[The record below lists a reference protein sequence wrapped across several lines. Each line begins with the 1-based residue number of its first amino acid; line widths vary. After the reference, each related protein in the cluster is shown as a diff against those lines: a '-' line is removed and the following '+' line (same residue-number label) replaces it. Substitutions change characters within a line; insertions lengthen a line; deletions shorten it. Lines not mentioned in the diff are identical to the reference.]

1 MFCRNCGSEME
12 DAAKFCP
19 KCGAKVEQ
27 EEPVTVQPEPENLR
41 PQEVYQP
48 EVQPQEAAPETPKEK
63 KSIVLPVVLSILVV
77 LIAGVMGFGIYSAV
91 RTRDFKKEIAQ
102 YEQEAQSYASLGK
115 FESDYTELLDTSRSA
130 ASHLNFWKY
139 EDLKQQMSDLEQKV
153 EEMNAAVAEY
163 REDYEQIVQ
172 TVEGDAV
179 YIMDDYGTDYETVK
193 AELENALQEFDER
206 TCKSSSEKLQ
216 EICDNIVSSNEQK
229 AKEYLEK
236 TQNIKSSFSGY
247 SVEPFEQY
255 MIGDLTAT
263 IEGDKDTKDYV
274 KLQDDFAQLDDW
286 AQKFTAVANTEE
298 QIGKF
303 VQADVSSPTEV
314 KLYLNAY
321 DYDSYNFQLEDFEIY
336 EKYNG
341 QWQQCPAQGM
351 SQIAGTLSMDIVAD
365 ISGSMRYNFYEMQDS
380 IDTFVN
386 QTHSDTVLGLS
397 TIGTIYERYQDF
409 TTDKDAVTNAVWN
422 LDCYGLTSLYQSLYS
437 SVVYTASAEGAR
449 CVVAFTDGINEPYGA
464 GYDYDAQDVIDVATY
479 YQVPVYI
486 IGIGS
491 YVQEDE
497 LRDIANATGGAF
509 YANCS
514 VYDLRN
520 IYMDIYETQ
529 GRMYQLTYKTSVPN
543 NVNRDIY
550 VLYAD
555 DTQNLGIRFEEELNA
570 EALQSA
576 YASAG
581 ISAGDPASFYT
592 TSKYLSSDDLA
603 KLGDD
608 LEAVQTVINIYFAK
622 NGYSFG
628 SSENG
633 QKQLAK
639 MISLGVI
646 TENGTLDGDTVT
658 AILHNDPILWQN
670 FSALYNYRYEI
681 VFTTTYDIYC
691 SNPEISYEDARRLV
705 AQHYGE
711 ENETRFHAVIQA
723 AWKNIQ
729 AGNL

>member
-1 MFCRNCGSEME
+1 MFCKSCGSEMAE
-12 DAAKFCP
+12 NAKFCP
-19 KCGAKVEQ
+19 KCGAKVEKEEEPAIEPAKEPQ
-27 EEPVTVQPEPENLR
+27 KQENLQPEEPVSEMSAEHKN
-41 PQEVYQP
+41 
-48 EVQPQEAAPETPKEK
+48 
-63 KSIVLPVVLSILVV
+63 IVLPIMIGLLVV
-77 LIAGVMGFGIYSAV
+77 LLAGLMGFGGYSLI
-91 RTRDFKKEIAQ
+91 RTREFRSVITQ
-102 YEQEAQSYASLGK
+102 YEETTQSYASLGK
-115 FESDYTELLDTSRSA
+115 FETDYTELLDTSQQA

-139 EDLKQQMSDLEQKV
+139 EDLAQQMSDLSQKIGQ
-153 EEMNAAVAEY
+153 MNAAVAEY
-163 REDYEQIVQ
+163 RQDYEKIIQ
-172 TVEGDAV
+172 TVEQDAV
-179 YIMDDYGTDYETVK
+179 YIMDDYDIDYQSVK
-193 AELENALQEFDER
+193 ADLENALQEFDESACR
-206 TCKSSSEKLQ
+206 EDAEKFQ
-216 EICDNIVSSNEQK
+216 KICDNIVSENEQK
-229 AKEYLEK
+229 AKEYVDK
-236 TQNIKSSFSGY
+236 TQDIKDSFSGY
-247 SVEPFEQY
+247 YVHPFEQY
-255 MIGDLTAT
+255 MIGDLTAAVAKAR
-263 IEGDKDTKDYV
+263 EDKDYV
-274 KLQDDFAQLDDW
+274 KLRDDFTRLNSW
-286 AQKFTAVANTEE
+286 AEKFSAIAYTNE
-298 QIGKF
+298 QIGSF

-321 DYDSYNFQLEDFEIY
+321 DYDNYNFKLEDFAIY

-341 QWQQCPAQGM
+341 VWQECQAEDM

-365 ISGSMRYNFYEMQDS
+365 ISGSMRFNFYEMQESVDN
-380 IDTFVN
+380 FVN

-409 TTDKDAVTNAVWN
+409 TTDKNAVTNAVWN

-449 CVVAFTDGINEPYGA
+449 CVVAFTDGLNEPYGA

-497 LRDIANATGGAF
+497 LREIAEATGGAF
-509 YANCS
+509 YANRS

-520 IYMDIYETQ
+520 VYMDIYQAQ

-543 NVNRDIY
+543 NINRDIY

-555 DTQNLGIRFEEELNA
+555 DSQNLGIRFEEELNA

-581 ISAGDPASFYT
+581 ISGDDPASFYT
-592 TSKYLSSDDLA
+592 NSKYLSSDDLA

-622 NGYSFG
+622 NGYAFG
-628 SSENG
+628 SGENG

-639 MISLGVI
+639 MIDMGVI
-646 TENGTLDGDTVT
+646 TENGTLDGDTVSG
-658 AILHNDPILWQN
+658 ILHNDPILWQN

-681 VFTTTYDIYC
+681 VYTTTYDIYC
-691 SNPEISYEDARRLV
+691 NNPGISYEDARRLV
-705 AQHYGE
+705 SQHYGE
-711 ENETRFHAVIQA
+711 ENETRFQPVISA

-729 AGNL
+729 AGNQ

>member
-1 MFCRNCGSEME
+1 MFCKSCGSEMAE
-12 DAAKFCP
+12 NAKFCP

-27 EEPVTVQPEPENLR
+27 EETVREQPVPEMPQPEESVSGQKN
-41 PQEVYQP
+41 
-48 EVQPQEAAPETPKEK
+48 
-63 KSIVLPVVLSILVV
+63 IVLPVVIGILVV
-77 LIAGVMGFGIYSAV
+77 LLVGLMGFGGYSLI
-91 RTRDFKKEIAQ
+91 RTREFRSVIAQ
-102 YEQEAQSYASLGK
+102 YEQAAQSYASLGK
-115 FESDYTELLDTSRSA
+115 FETDYTELLDHSQKA

-139 EDLKQQMSDLEQKV
+139 EDLAQQMSDLSQEISQ
-153 EEMNAAVAEY
+153 MNAAVAEY
-163 REDYEQIVQ
+163 RQDYEKIVQ
-172 TVEGDAV
+172 TVEQDAV
-179 YIMDDYGTDYETVK
+179 YIMDDYDADYQSAK
-193 AELENALQEFDER
+193 AGLENALEEFDEDA
-206 TCKSSSEKLQ
+206 CKSGAEKLQ
-216 EICDNIVSSNEQK
+216 EICDNIVSGNEQ
-229 AKEYLEK
+229 AAEDYLDK
-236 TQNIKSSFSGY
+236 TQNIKDSFSGY
-247 SVEPFEQY
+247 YVQPFEQY

-263 IEGDKDTKDYV
+263 VESDSEARDYV
-274 KLQDDFAQLDDW
+274 KLRDDFTQLDNW
-286 AQKFTAVANTEE
+286 ARKFSAVINTSE
-298 QIGKF
+298 QIGSF
-303 VQADVSSPTEV
+303 AQADVSSPSEV

-321 DYDSYNFQLEDFEIY
+321 DYDTYNFKLEDFAIY

-341 QWQQCPAQGM
+341 VWQECQAEDM
-351 SQIAGTLSMDIVAD
+351 SQIQGTLSMDIVAD
-365 ISGSMRYNFYEMQDS
+365 ISGSMRFNFYEMQES
-380 IDTFVN
+380 VENFVN

-409 TTDKDAVTNAVWN
+409 TTDKNAVTNAVWN

-486 IGIGS
+486 IGIGN

-497 LRDIANATGGAF
+497 LRRIAEATGGIF
-509 YANCS
+509 YANRS

-520 IYMDIYETQ
+520 VYMDIYQAQ
-529 GRMYQLTYKTSVPN
+529 GKMYQLTYKTSVPN
-543 NVNRDIY
+543 NINRDIY

-555 DTQNLGIRFEEELNA
+555 GSQNLGIRLEEELNA

-581 ISAGDPASFYT
+581 IRGDDPASFYT
-592 TSKYLSSDDLA
+592 NSKYLSSDDLA

-622 NGYSFG
+622 NGYAFG
-628 SSENG
+628 SGENG

-639 MISLGVI
+639 MIDMGVI
-646 TENGTLDGDTVT
+646 TENGTLDGDTVSG
-658 AILHNDPILWQN
+658 ILHNDPILWQN

-681 VFTTTYDIYC
+681 VYTTTYDIYC
-691 SNPEISYEDARRLV
+691 NNPGISYEDARRLV
-705 AQHYGE
+705 SQHYGE
-711 ENETRFHAVIQA
+711 ENETRFQPVISA

-729 AGNL
+729 AGNQ